1 MGSIILIAFRVFLPY
16 IYDVP
21 YLTNSLGDNDDRGN
35 DESFVSIYTSI
46 QETLKDRKY
55 YPDVLFEQK

>member
-21 YLTNSLGDNDDRGN
+21 YLTNSLGDNDDRGS

>member
-21 YLTNSLGDNDDRGN
+21 YLTNSLGDNDDRGS

-46 QETLKDRKY
+46 
-55 YPDVLFEQK
+55 